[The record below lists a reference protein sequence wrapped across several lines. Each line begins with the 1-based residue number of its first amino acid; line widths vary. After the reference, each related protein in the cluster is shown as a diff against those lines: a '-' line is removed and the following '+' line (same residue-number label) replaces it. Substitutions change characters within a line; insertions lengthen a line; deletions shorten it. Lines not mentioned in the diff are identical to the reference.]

1 MSDPCGSDA
10 ASCHR
15 PVRAAGGGRVSRSR
29 VALTHDVVRALRTA
43 DVPVQ
48 LLWTVAAATHPG
60 DPRLLAS
67 LAGGARLPGR
77 RTDGRRAERYPRW
90 WLGVRAVAAIAAV
103 GLSAARK
110 GSTEPGGGERD
121 R

>member
-1 MSDPCGSDA
+1 MSDPCGSDDA
-10 ASCHR
+10 
-15 PVRAAGGGRVSRSR
+15 PWSR
-29 VALTHDVVRALRTA
+29 VALTHDVVRALRTGDA
-43 DVPVQ
+43 PVQ

-67 LAGGARLPGR
+67 LADRARLSGR
-77 RTDGRRAERYPRW
+77 RTDGRRAAPYRRW

-110 GSTEPGGGERD
+110 GPTEPGGGERD

>member
-1 MSDPCGSDA
+1 MS
-10 ASCHR
+10 ASC
-15 PVRAAGGGRVSRSR
+15 GRVSRSR
-29 VALTHDVVRALRTA
+29 LALTNDVVRALRTA

-77 RTDGRRAERYPRW
+77 RTDGRRTEQYRRLW
-90 WLGVRAVAAIAAV
+90 FGVRAVAAIAAV

-110 GSTEPGGGERD
+110 SSTEPGRGERD